1 MKIQKL
7 PYIIYRD
14 YPDYGYLTDNR
25 NYGYDTVCKS
35 SRKVGELIISKV
47 GSIFYSVLENCPQTL
62 EEIVN
67 RFAFLMDCAMLGA
80 GVGFDTKG
88 AQANIKIYQPN
99 KDIGKVFVI
108 KDSR

>member
-67 RFAFLMDCAMLGA
+67 ISKMLKEISYIKTLKS
-80 GVGFDTKG
+80 FIPHCPIKG
-88 AQANIKIYQPN
+88 SL
-99 KDIGKVFVI
+99 FVMRTI
-108 KDSR
+108 TQ

>member
-47 GSIFYSVLENCPQTL
+47 GSIFYSVLGNYPQTL
-62 EEIVN
+62 DEIVN
-67 RFAFLMDCAMLGA
+67 RLCAYFEDVEREIIYKDAQKFYSTLSNM
-80 GVGFDTKG
+80 GF
-88 AQANIKIYQPN
+88 I
-99 KDIGKVFVI
+99 FCI
-108 KDSR
+108 KDNKI